1 MPRKTNIYTYM
12 YHVTAYD
19 LTRMKCV
26 FFNIPSK
33 YCFTNILVFIS
44 IYTKFKSTITEV
56 IENI

>member
-1 MPRKTNIYTYM
+1 MN
-12 YHVTAYD
+12 HVTAYD